1 MKLQIFKIILLL
13 KLLVMI
19 TSCKGNNGFDYPEY
33 QISKYTDTSKLPTN
47 YKTEDSEI
55 LPFYDSFISYANFY
69 NYPLPD
75 IKIYLAMDNLIASDS
90 HIKGKCVETSE
101 GNAVVIDRSFWNTL
115 SDTSK
120 EILVFHELGHCLLN
134 RTHRTLYF
142 QGTNRI
148 YDQGMI
154 PSWEYSTHPNWPM
167 SLMHRSLIDEAKFN
181 QERDYYLSELF
192 MKNNYE

>member
-1 MKLQIFKIILLL
+1 MKLQNLKIILLI
-13 KLLVMI
+13 MI
-19 TSCKGNNGFDYPEY
+19 ISSCKGNHGFEYPEY
-33 QISKYTDTSKLPTN
+33 QLSKYTDTSLLPAN
-47 YKTEDSEI
+47 YKTEDPEI

-69 NYPLPD
+69 NYPLPGT
-75 IKIYLAMDNLIASDS
+75 KIYLALDDLEASDS
-90 HIKGKCVETSE
+90 HIKGKCIETSE
-101 GNAVVIDRSFWNTL
+101 GNAVVIDRSYWNTL

-142 QGTNRI
+142 QGTNKT

-167 SLMHRSLIDEAKFN
+167 SLMHRSLIGENKYN

-192 MKNNYE
+192 MKFNLI